1 MRATVEHRL
10 AFGPSG
16 WAARMLL
23 LTDWISPVAGFEVPQ
38 AAFLAAMAGQ
48 RVRLATSTTA
58 WPG

>member
-1 MRATVEHRL
+1 
-10 AFGPSG
+10 
-16 WAARMLL
+16 MLL

-38 AAFLAAMAGQ
+38 AAFLAALAGQ